1 MMYMK
6 QDLSL
11 TVKVCLP
18 NNNTGMALEIRSFPL
33 HPSAGKFTSA
43 KESSIVRK
51 QSEWESE
58 EAEEEE

>member
-51 QSEWESE
+51 QSE
-58 EAEEEE
+58 